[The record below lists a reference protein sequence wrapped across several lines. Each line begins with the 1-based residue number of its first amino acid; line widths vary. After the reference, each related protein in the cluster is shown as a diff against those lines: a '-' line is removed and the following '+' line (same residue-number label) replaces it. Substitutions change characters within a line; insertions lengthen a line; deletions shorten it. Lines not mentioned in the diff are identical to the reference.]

1 MKNKLFITLLLPLLV
16 LVACTTE
23 GGGKESSSSSS
34 SEPIVSTSSSSKLE
48 ESTSSTTPKVELPSD
63 AQAFVDA
70 VDSIVLNYDSGKDIN
85 DAFVL
90 YDNLENWD
98 YDEVID
104 AFNRLVALEELYNDY
119 VRLSNGVEAFIT
131 RVDEIP
137 YDLSINDERLIVLAE
152 DAYSKLNDEQKAM
165 LGVSQ
170 AYDRLVDARNDFDA
184 LFAATIEAAKKE
196 AAKGFT
202 DLVDA
207 LPSVELVTLKDGIS
221 IEGALSHYEGLDA
234 TIKEM
239 AEVVEAY
246 NKLVLINDR
255 YTELVNNPSINDEI
269 MASVFLDS
277 ASKLPEVENVTLG
290 DIALIEKANN
300 DYKGL
305 PATSKELTTVIEAYA
320 KLQAVRTKYYDVYL
334 VSVGKARP
342 TRSDEGVTLISS
354 LEDFLNIKNNLNG
367 SYRLTCDIDLENMEW
382 ENLGVFRGTL
392 DGAGHTIYNMARTSS
407 AVDASFALFLEVQS
421 TAVVKNLALEGNP
434 TGVGV
439 WEGAIAVRNY
449 GTIENCL
456 INLDIK
462 SSNGNGHI
470 GGIVCENQGS
480 GKIKNCIV
488 LSHIDGGEWDG
499 GIAVGQYGN
508 VTETYFIG
516 ANVSNGHAVGNNG
529 ASLTSSSKTESEIKS
544 SSLYANFDKSIWC
557 IVDGQYPSL
566 VI

>member
-1 MKNKLFITLLLPLLV
+1 MKNKLFIALLLPLLV

-34 SEPIVSTSSSSKLE
+34 SEPIVSSSSSSKLE

-239 AEVVEAY
+239 VEVVEAY

-277 ASKLPEVENVTLG
+277 VSKLPEVENVTLG

-300 DYKGL
+300 DYK
-305 PATSKELTTVIEAYA
+305 
-320 KLQAVRTKYYDVYL
+320 
-334 VSVGKARP
+334 
-342 TRSDEGVTLISS
+342 
-354 LEDFLNIKNNLNG
+354 
-367 SYRLTCDIDLENMEW
+367 
-382 ENLGVFRGTL
+382 
-392 DGAGHTIYNMARTSS
+392 
-407 AVDASFALFLEVQS
+407 
-421 TAVVKNLALEGNP
+421 
-434 TGVGV
+434 
-439 WEGAIAVRNY
+439 
-449 GTIENCL
+449 
-456 INLDIK
+456 
-462 SSNGNGHI
+462 
-470 GGIVCENQGS
+470 
-480 GKIKNCIV
+480 
-488 LSHIDGGEWDG
+488 
-499 GIAVGQYGN
+499 
-508 VTETYFIG
+508 
-516 ANVSNGHAVGNNG
+516 
-529 ASLTSSSKTESEIKS
+529 
-544 SSLYANFDKSIWC
+544 
-557 IVDGQYPSL
+557 
-566 VI
+566 